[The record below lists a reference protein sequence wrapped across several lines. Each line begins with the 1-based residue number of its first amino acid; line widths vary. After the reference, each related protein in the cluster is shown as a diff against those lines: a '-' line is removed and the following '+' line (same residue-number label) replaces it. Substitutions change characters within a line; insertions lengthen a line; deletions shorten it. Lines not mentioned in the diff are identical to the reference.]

1 MEPLSPRAICF
12 DFDGTLVEYTGDFDL
27 LLDGLRADL
36 GLLACDFT
44 TFRARTVAAL
54 REQGPLTLASA
65 LRSVLEGFGL
75 RDEGVVDG
83 VAASAAREYG
93 RKVEPRSGAADLLAR
108 LSGAGVPVALLSNGP
123 EDMQREALN
132 ASGLARHFRAVLIS
146 GDRDVAVRKP
156 HPRIFDLA
164 CTGLETPPQEV
175 LMVGDDRK
183 ADVSGALEY
192 GMQAVLL
199 SGDRDP
205 PEGARSI
212 ADLHELDRLLY
223 RESDDA

>member
-1 MEPLSPRAICF
+1 MKQLSPGAICF

-27 LLDGLRADL
+27 LLDGLRTEL

-75 RDEGVVDG
+75 RDEGAVEG
-83 VAASAAREYG
+83 VAATAAREYG
-93 RKVEPRSGAADLLAR
+93 GGVEPRPGAVDLLAR
-108 LSGAGVPVALLSNGP
+108 LDAAGTPLALLSNGP
-123 EDMQREALN
+123 DDMQRAALQ
-132 ASGLARHFRAVLIS
+132 ATGLARYFRVVLIS

-164 CTGLETPPQEV
+164 CTGLETPAHEV
-175 LMVGDDRK
+175 LMVGDDRE
-183 ADVSGALEY
+183 ADVGGALEY
-192 GMQAVLL
+192 GMQAALL
-199 SGDRDP
+199 SPEPDP
-205 PEGARSI
+205 PEGAWSV
-212 ADLHELDRLLY
+212 ADLRELDRLLF
-223 RESDDA
+223 